1 MIDAKLIRSEPD
13 RVREA
18 LARRGAGEL
27 VDAFLEL
34 DAERRRLQAAVEEAR
49 AANNAA
55 AKAIAEAKQ
64 QGEDTSIPI
73 ARQAQL
79 KAEQATDEGA
89 LAEISERIRRLMLR
103 MPNLPDPTAA
113 DGMSEDDSVTIS
125 TYGQKPDF
133 GFEPKDHLELAGPD
147 GLGLIDIEAAAKV
160 SGSRFHYLLGDLV
173 RLELAMVQWGMDKL
187 TAKGFLPVVP
197 PVLVREPAMEG
208 TGMFPEAREQ
218 AYAVEQDELFLVG
231 TAEVPLASLHAGA
244 ILEEAQL
251 PLRYVGFSP
260 CFRREAGAA
269 GKDTRGIFRVHQFDK
284 LEMFVFCLPDQ
295 SQETHDQLLAIEE
308 EIAQELGFHYQVQ
321 NIPMGDLGAAA
332 AKKYDIEVWLP
343 GQQRYRELTS
353 CSNTTDFQSRR
364 LDIRYRPESGGPR
377 HVHTL
382 NGTAVTS
389 SRTLLALIEY
399 GQQAD
404 GSVRTPEPLQ
414 AFGAPAELA
423 PRTI

>member
-1 MIDAKLIRSEPD
+1 MTRSPS
-13 RVREA
+13 A
-18 LARRGAGEL
+18 
-27 VDAFLEL
+27 
-34 DAERRRLQAAVEEAR
+34 
-49 AANNAA
+49 
-55 AKAIAEAKQ
+55 
-64 QGEDTSIPI
+64 P
-73 ARQAQL
+73 
-79 KAEQATDEGA
+79 
-89 LAEISERIRRLMLR
+89 
-103 MPNLPDPTAA
+103 
-113 DGMSEDDSVTIS
+113 
-125 TYGQKPDF
+125 YGQKPDF

-187 TAKGFLPVVP
+187 TGKGFLPVVP

-218 AYAVEQDELFLVG
+218 AYAVEQDDLFLVG

-364 LDIRYRPESGGPR
+364 LDIRYRPASGGPR

-382 NGTAVTS
+382 NGTALTS

-404 GSVRTPEPLQ
+404 GSVRTPGAAAGVRRPGRARSREPSSLR
-414 AFGAPAELA
+414 ACTASRSWSAPPASPMPGWRRCCSARSPSTTSRPPRADRPTAA
-423 PRTI
+423 PPCRWRRRPRGCWASSRTHARSSVPAA

>member
-18 LARRGAGEL
+18 LARRGAGDL

-34 DAERRRLQAAVEEAR
+34 DGERRRLQAAVEGAR
-49 AANNAA
+49 AANNAT

-64 QGEDTSIPI
+64 QGQDTSIPI

-79 KAEQATDEGA
+79 KAEQATDEAA
-89 LAEISERIRRLMLR
+89 LAEITERIRRLMLG

-125 TYGQKPDF
+125 THGQKPDF
-133 GFEPKDHLELAGPD
+133 GFEPKDHLELVGPD

-173 RLELAMVQWGMDKL
+173 RLELAMVQWGMAKL
-187 TAKGFLPVVP
+187 TGKAFLPVVP

-218 AYAVEQDELFLVG
+218 AYAIEQDDLFLVG
-231 TAEVPLASLHAGA
+231 TAEVPLAALHVGA

-251 PLRYVGFSP
+251 PLRYVGLSP

-269 GKDTRGIFRVHQFDK
+269 GKDTRGIFRVHQFD
-284 LEMFVFCLPDQ
+284 
-295 SQETHDQLLAIEE
+295 
-308 EIAQELGFHYQVQ
+308 
-321 NIPMGDLGAAA
+321 
-332 AKKYDIEVWLP
+332 
-343 GQQRYRELTS
+343 
-353 CSNTTDFQSRR
+353 
-364 LDIRYRPESGGPR
+364 
-377 HVHTL
+377 
-382 NGTAVTS
+382 
-389 SRTLLALIEY
+389 
-399 GQQAD
+399 
-404 GSVRTPEPLQ
+404 
-414 AFGAPAELA
+414 
-423 PRTI
+423 

>member
-1 MIDAKLIRSEPD
+1 VIDAKLIRSEPD

-34 DAERRRLQAAVEEAR
+34 DGERRRLQAAVERAR
-49 AANNAA
+49 ASNNAA

-64 QGEDTSIPI
+64 KGEDTSIPI

-89 LAEISERIRRLMLR
+89 LGEVSERIRKLMLR
-103 MPNLPDPTAA
+103 MPNLPDPSAA

-147 GLGLIDIEAAAKV
+147 GLGLIDIETAAKV

-173 RLELAMVQWGMDKL
+173 RLELAMVQWGMAKL

-197 PVLVREPAMEG
+197 PVLVREAAMEG

-218 AYAVEQDELFLVG
+218 AYAIEQDDLFLVG

-284 LEMFVFCLPDQ
+284 LEMFVFCLPDT
-295 SQETHDQLLAIEE
+295 SQEIHDQLLAIEE
-308 EIAQELGFHYQVQ
+308 EIAQELGFHYRVQ

-332 AKKYDIEVWLP
+332 AKKYDIEAWLP

-364 LDIRYRPESGGPR
+364 LDIRFRPASGGPR

-414 AFGAPAELA
+414 AFGAPPELA
-423 PRTI
+423 PRTL